1 MVEIPSLD
9 SLFEDVYADIEG
21 VVKRFFFASNGFFD
35 CFLFRAD
42 FGKDVAHR
50 FRHDIDKFA
59 EERLL
64 KSQRT
69 AITDRPT
76 QNATQHVP
84 ATFVRWNG
92 SIGNC
97 KRERS
102 DVIRDH
108 TKRDI
113 DLDLFWGAHAA
124 DVLVPAARG
133 DFLDRRV
140 ADR

>member
-42 FGKDVAHR
+42 FGKDIAHR
-50 FRHDIDKFA
+50 PRHNIYKF
-59 EERLL
+59 EEEGFM

-76 QNATQHVP
+76 QYATQNV
-84 ATFVRWNG
+84 AAAFVRWNDL
-92 SIGNC
+92 IGNG
-97 KRERS
+97 KAQRTN
-102 DVIRDH
+102 VIGDH
-108 TKRDI
+108 AKRDI

-124 DVLVPAARG
+124 GVLVPAARG
-133 DFLDRRV
+133 DFL
-140 ADR
+140 

>member
-42 FGKDVAHR
+42 FGKDIAHR

-59 EERLL
+59 EERHV

-84 ATFVRWNG
+84 ATFIRWND
-92 SIGNC
+92 SIGNG

-113 DLDLFWGAHAA
+113 DLDLVWCARGAGG
-124 DVLVPAARG
+124 LVPGGAAH
-133 DFLDRRV
+133 FSV
-140 ADR
+140 